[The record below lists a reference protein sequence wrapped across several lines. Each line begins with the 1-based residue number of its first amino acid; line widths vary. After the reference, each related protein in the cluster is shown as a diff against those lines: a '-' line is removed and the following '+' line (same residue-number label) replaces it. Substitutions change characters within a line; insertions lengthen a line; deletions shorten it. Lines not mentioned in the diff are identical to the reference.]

1 MDLNT
6 IRTVLRPSGR
16 DDLPVHAAGD
26 AFLAGGTWLFSEPQ
40 RDLTRLVDLQ
50 AMGWPAIVMAGETLS
65 IGATCTLE
73 QLERF
78 ATEAGW
84 PASGLVRECCRA
96 LWGSFKIWNAATV
109 GGNLC
114 LALPAAPMAALL
126 GALDGNCVIWS
137 ADGRIGSVAAPDFIR
152 APQMNCLRPGDML
165 RQIDLPT
172 ARLHDRYAVRQAS
185 LTVEGRSAA
194 LLIGRAAG
202 DGMVLTVTASVPRPL
217 RLTFETMPDRAS
229 LELGIDT
236 AAGTDGWYDDVHG
249 APDWRRH
256 MTLRLADEIR
266 RELSA

>member
-16 DDLPVHAAGD
+16 DALPVHAAGD

-50 AMGWPAIVMAGETLS
+50 ALGWPAIVMAGEILS

-84 PASGLVRECCRA
+84 PASPLVRECCRA

-137 ADGRIGSVAAPDFIR
+137 ADGLIGSVAAPDFIR
-152 APQMNCLRPGDML
+152 APQVNCLQPGDML
-165 RQIDLPT
+165 RQIDLPR
-172 ARLHDRYAVRQAS
+172 ARLHDRYAVRQTS

-236 AAGTDGWYDDVHG
+236 AAGIDGWHDDVHG